1 MLTPVDLLAGYA
13 RGVFPMA
20 ASAGDEQLFWFEP
33 DPRGILPLGR
43 IHASRSLIRDLRRG
57 NWSARHAVDFDAVVD
72 HCAARDDTW
81 INRPLKELY
90 RELHASGHAHA
101 LEVLKDGQLAGGIF
115 GVVLG
120 AAYFGES
127 MFSTQTS
134 GSRMALLW
142 MDWHLRRTGFRLFDT
157 QYLTEHLATMG
168 GIEIPRQSY
177 RRLLVSAINR
187 PANILGAALP
197 DRHSLLQEITQTS

>member
-1 MLTPVDLLAGYA
+1 MLTPADLLAGYA

-20 ASAGDEQLFWFEP
+20 ASASDEQLFWFEP

-43 IHASRSLIRDLRRG
+43 IHASRSLLRDLRRG
-57 NWSARHAVDFDAVVD
+57 DWSARHATDFDKIVD

-81 INRPLKELY
+81 INQPLKQLY
-90 RELHASGHAHA
+90 RDLFDAGHAHA
-101 LEVLKDGQLAGGIF
+101 LEVLKNGQLAGGIF

-120 AAYFGES
+120 GAYFGES

-142 MDWHLRRTGFRLFDT
+142 MDGHLRRTGFKLFDT
-157 QYLTEHLATMG
+157 QYLTDHLATMG
-168 GIEIPRQSY
+168 GIEIPRQTY
-177 RRLLVSAINR
+177 RRLLVSAVNQ

-197 DRHSLLQEITQTS
+197 DRQALLQEITQTS